1 MVSGNTLFDIKSEDS
16 VEFSALSPEE
26 QRAVAE
32 RLLKMK
38 ESKWKPFWCPDKKCG
53 GDPHPL
59 KGPLGDMTF
68 VERSAKNGPNGEP
81 VADLYG
87 SANGV
92 SAPHPVLDPTKVAP
106 DEEYL
111 GRVVLDPIWAHNH
124 ARVDQRLPAWKKP
137 WNLFIMSGRGTGK
150 TRTGIEFVTLHA
162 RRGLNGAILG
172 RRGTELVNTH
182 VAEILKFAH
191 PEFTPIHWASKDIL
205 EWPNGA
211 ITYLF
216 SAEKPENIRS
226 INISYYW
233 IDEAAFMEFIQ
244 SAWTN
249 LKLATRIET
258 EENPKHVLITSTP
271 TSTPWVMAREEDPDF
286 EIRRV
291 STYANR
297 ANLGVSYLADLV
309 KDLEGTRTGRQELHG
324 EVLRDVEGALWND
337 DMFNHLKVTDAAAFV
352 DLCES
357 MDDVVVAVDPAGTAN
372 KRSDQTGIIAVGVQH
387 TDEDGNKLSV
397 SRFFVLADGTVKD
410 TPDGWAER
418 VYDVARITRARR
430 IVAEKN
436 FGADMVLNN
445 LRQFAKAYPDKALTV
460 DGDNMA
466 DMLEEADARQNK
478 ETRAETTVGKYEQ
491 GRVTHVPNPTAYGDL
506 STLEKEQTTW
516 VPRSRGGKQPSPNRI
531 DAIVWAVR
539 ALEKAIRY
547 EGQMAG
553 PSSTQER
560 IRNNPMRNVLPGTG
574 VPAAPVMP
582 EARPAPEPVMAPM
595 RPSRSRTAVLPTSA
609 PETKRWPSKPRVSN
623 TKRPPGV
630 HKR

>member
-1 MVSGNTLFDIKSEDS
+1 MVSGNTGSNAALFDIKDETS
-16 VEFSALSPEE
+16 VDFTALSAEE
-26 QRAVAE
+26 QRVVAE
-32 RLLKMK
+32 RLLKMR
-38 ESKWKPFWCPDKKCG
+38 ESQWKPFWCPDKNCG
-53 GDPHPL
+53 GDPHAA
-59 KGPLGDMTF
+59 KGPLGEMLF
-68 VERSAKNGPNGEP
+68 VSQADKAGPNGEP

-92 SAPHPVLDPTKVAP
+92 SAPRPVLDPTKIAP
-106 DEEYL
+106 GEEYL
-111 GRVVLDPIWAHNH
+111 GRIILDPTWAHNH
-124 ARVDQRLPAWKKP
+124 ARVDQRLPSWKKP

-162 RRGLNGAILG
+162 RKGLDGAILG

-182 VAEILKFAH
+182 VKEILKHAH

-226 INISYYW
+226 VNLSYYW
-233 IDEAAFMEFIQ
+233 IDEAAFMEFIV
-244 SAWTN
+244 SAHTN
-249 LKLATRIET
+249 LKLATRIEDAD
-258 EENPKHVLITSTP
+258 NPKHVLITSTP
-271 TSTPWVMAREEDPDF
+271 TSTPWVMEREEDPEY

-309 KDLEGTRTGRQELHG
+309 RDLEGTRTGRQELHG
-324 EVLRDVEGALWND
+324 EVLRDVEGAMWND
-337 DMFNHLKVTDAAAFV
+337 DMFRHMKVTDAAAFV
-352 DLCES
+352 ELCES
-357 MDDVVVAVDPAGTAN
+357 MDDIVVAVDPAGTAN

-387 TDEDGNKLSV
+387 SDEDGNRLAV
-397 SRFFVLADGTVKD
+397 SRFFTLADGTLKGS
-410 TPDGWAER
+410 PDAWAER

-445 LRQFAKAYPDKALTV
+445 LRQFAKAYPEKALTV
-460 DGDNMA
+460 DGDPMA
-466 DMLEEADARQNK
+466 DMLEEADARQSK

-506 STLEKEQTTW
+506 SVLEKEQTTW

-531 DAIVWAVR
+531 DAIVWAIR

-547 EGQMAG
+547 DTSMATSREVAARTR
-553 PSSTQER
+553 PVT
-560 IRNNPMRNVLPGTG
+560 PTWTG
-574 VPAAPVMP
+574 GVAPVMP
-582 EARPAPEPVMAPM
+582 AARDVLKPEP
-595 RPSRSRTAVLPTSA
+595 TISA
-609 PETKRWPSKPRVSN
+609 PVAPLAPVKRVISQPKTKVWPSKP
-623 TKRPPGV
+623 KRPAGV
-630 HKR
+630 HKM